1 MIGLKIELFKW
12 LTDRINSCEVR
23 GRIPVGYTARSP
35 LPRDSTWP
43 LAWFLW
49 EATSE

>member
-1 MIGLKIELFKW
+1 MTGLKIELFKW
-12 LTDRINSCEVR
+12 LTDRINSREVR
-23 GRIPVGYTARSP
+23 GRIPVGYSEIP

-49 EATSE
+49 EVTSE